1 MPTPTKGPRPG
12 DAAPMVLIELVEQGE
27 VVQRGDGDEGD
38 GGTRRR
44 RFGRGRSAADGEE
57 AAPEGSNRAARR
69 AAARRRGGAAA
80 AAPEA
85 AEAEAGGREDE
96 DLAPNVPTDAEIEA
110 GAAPLETDEDED
122 VAEEDSEDEL
132 QLEPEEA
139 PAAEGDVDA
148 DLPDRLDPGRV
159 RRILN
164 AVAGPAIVVRQ
175 AAWAPEGFDARFSAR
190 RRTYVYRIDDSGG
203 PDPLTRG
210 YVLAWPRPLDLER
223 MRSAA
228 APLVGEH
235 DFAAFCRQRPGSSTR
250 RRLRSIG
257 VRRVRGLVEVR
268 LVADAFCWQ
277 MARSIVG
284 YLLGVG
290 DGRRDPDGTAG
301 VLAGRDRS
309 KVGDVAPPH
318 GLVLESVGYPSVERA
333 VRGMLPHN
341 RLGRQMIR
349 KLKVYDGP
357 THPHAAQRPKTLDV
371 GPDSGAKQQ

>member
-1 MPTPTKGPRPG
+1 MGQRTRRLRLVVAYDGGPFSGFARQPG
-12 DAAPMVLIELVEQGE
+12 RRTVQGE
-27 VVQRGDGDEGD
+27 LERALSELAGAPVETVCA
-38 GGTRRR
+38 
-44 RFGRGRSAADGEE
+44 GR
-57 AAPEGSNRAARR
+57 
-69 AAARRRGGAAA
+69 
-80 AAPEA
+80 
-85 AEAEAGGREDE
+85 
-96 DLAPNVPTDAEIEA
+96 TDAGVHA
-110 GAAPLETDEDED
+110 RGQ
-122 VAEEDSEDEL
+122 V
-132 QLEPEEA
+132 
-139 PAAEGDVDA
+139 VHA

-164 AVAGPAIVVRQ
+164 AVAG
-175 AAWAPEGFDARFSAR
+175 
-190 RRTYVYRIDDSGG
+190 
-203 PDPLTRG
+203 
-210 YVLAWPRPLDLER
+210 PRPLDLER

-318 GLVLESVGYPSVERA
+318 GLVLESVGYPSVAREA
-333 VRGMLPHN
+333 TEVD
-341 RLGRQMIR
+341 R
-349 KLKVYDGP
+349 K
-357 THPHAAQRPKTLDV
+357 RR
-371 GPDSGAKQQ
+371 